1 MTMDGY
7 DKPLPRPT
15 PVDQPYWDG
24 LKTHRMLV
32 QQCDDCGTRQWY
44 PREMCSACSSFSL
57 SWAAVEPEGEVYTF
71 TTQHHPTG
79 SKFDADIPYTV
90 VVVRLDEAPE
100 INLVGRL
107 VGTETAAV
115 RIGMKVAGA
124 YLDATEDFS
133 LLLFR
138 PAGAS
143 EGDDA

>member
-32 QQCDDCGTRQWY
+32 QQCDDCGARQWY
-44 PREMCSACSSFSL
+44 PREMCSSCAGFSL
-57 SWAAVEPEGEVYTF
+57 SWASVEPEGEVYTF
-71 TTQHHPTG
+71 TTQHHATG
-79 SKFDADIPYTV
+79 SKFDADLPYTV
-90 VVVRLDEAPE
+90 VVVRLDESPE
-100 INLVGRL
+100 ISLVGRL
-107 VGTETAAV
+107 VGAEAPW
-115 RIGMKVAGA
+115 IGMKVAGA

-138 PAGAS
+138 PAGAP